1 MQLYTEVHY
10 PLRKIPPK
18 KLDEYLAEGWFRMGQ
33 TIFTCWFLFMER
45 GFYSAIW
52 IRQDLENFTFKKRS
66 RKIMNRNGRAFTY
79 KIGSAVIDRPKEI
92 LYQKHR
98 VRFNSGG
105 VYRSLRQSLLSGAS
119 FSIYDTRQIEIYEG
133 DKLIAA
139 SFFDVGLESV
149 ASISGIFDPEYGQH
163 SLGFYTMLLE
173 MQFSL
178 DQGKRYYYPGYI
190 VPGNSRFDYKARIG
204 AVDYY
209 NLYTKKWYPLE
220 DMDEQQIPSS
230 LLRGKLDILKFYLDK
245 KGIASEI
252 FYFPPY
258 ESAGIDPLLE
268 DLLKHPMYLRCVS
281 TKFRHFDLFAVYDLV
296 AQKYQLGIYYNLDDF
311 SDWMTNKDA
320 QTGGPF
326 SYSIYMLGEVIS
338 EKDMPKS
345 MAEDVY
351 EFIHGS

>member
-1 MQLYTEVHY
+1 LWDKFEQSETQFRKLVFRPFNFVSTNLGDLEQIFFITKNRRSLYTEVHY

-66 RKIMNRNGRAFTY
+66 RKIMNRNG
-79 KIGSAVIDRPKEI
+79 
-92 LYQKHR
+92 
-98 VRFNSGG
+98 
-105 VYRSLRQSLLSGAS
+105 LSGAS
-119 FSIYDTRQIEIYEG
+119 FSIYDTRQIEIYDG

-149 ASISGIFDPEYGQH
+149 ASISGIFDPAYGQH

-178 DQGKRYYYPGYI
+178 DQGKRFYYPGYI
-190 VPGNSRFDYKARIG
+190 VPGNPRFDYKARIG

-220 DMDEQQIPSS
+220 DMDVQQIPST
-230 LLRGKLDILKFYLDK
+230 
-245 KGIASEI
+245 
-252 FYFPPY
+252 
-258 ESAGIDPLLE
+258 LLE
-268 DLLKHPMYLRCVS
+268 DLLKHPMYLRCIS

-311 SDWMTNKDA
+311 SDWMANKDA
-320 QTGGPF
+320 QAEGPF

-338 EKDMPKS
+338 EKEVLLK
-345 MAEDVY
+345 E
-351 EFIHGS
+351 